1 MQVLKREIN
10 ELLVKEGKLK
20 TESYRLQ
27 KEKKSCYKMILGI
40 SDAINNEDKNVDINL
55 LDEYRRKNRKYK

>member
-27 KEKKSCYKMILGI
+27 KEKKSCYK
-40 SDAINNEDKNVDINL
+40 NDIGNF
-55 LDEYRRKNRKYK
+55 